1 MNIVAPHS
9 SSRSGWILAGTLL
22 ISLLLHVWL
31 LFMPQIH
38 LALFPDAKSVET
50 ATDLVS
56 MLKVRIAAPAPEVP
70 VPPPVAPKPKPAP
83 VSNVAGPSL
92 AAPEPPPSSAP
103 KPEVKEEVPAEGVV
117 PVTEPESAPVV
128 DKPLPE
134 PEQMASAAS
143 EPLPVAPTMPAVP
156 EPVAVESYPP
166 LKLTV
171 NYSLFKGKNG
181 IKIGKIVHTWDIKNG
196 QYVIASVVEAAGLAR
211 FLTSEMIVQ
220 TSQGRITANGL
231 EPESYWEQRGQK
243 ADRTYYATFDYTN
256 KTLTY
261 GRVTEAT
268 TVPLPPGTQDQLSFI
283 YQFGLKAPFSG
294 TLQFSMTSGRKLGI
308 YNTEVVGEALIKT
321 GLGELRALHL
331 RKVRKE
337 SSDDDVEVWLAVDH
351 QYLPAKVRITNSDG
365 DVLEQVVEGMQKK

>member
-38 LALFPDAKSVET
+38 LALFPDAKPVET

-92 AAPEPPPSSAP
+92 VAPDAPPPRV
-103 KPEVKEEVPAEGVV
+103 PEVKEEEVAVEDVVPAA
-117 PVTEPESAPVV
+117 EPEPAVDEPLPNPAPVV
-128 DKPLPE
+128 
-134 PEQMASAAS
+134 
-143 EPLPVAPTMPAVP
+143 PAVVP
-156 EPVAVESYPP
+156 EPVAAESYPP

-196 QYVIASVVEAAGLAR
+196 QYVIASVVESAGLAR
-211 FLTSEMIVQ
+211 FLTSEMIIQ

-294 TLQFSMTSGRKLGI
+294 TLQFSMATGRKLGV
-308 YNTEVVGEALIKT
+308 YNTEVVGEVSVKT
-321 GLGELRALHL
+321 GLGELRTLHL
-331 RKVRKE
+331 RKVRKQ
-337 SSDDDVEVWLAVDH
+337 SSDDDVEVWLAIDH

-365 DVLEQVVEGMQKK
+365 DVLEQVVEGIRKE